1 MYDTEKGA
9 PFASFG
15 DASAPRLHY
24 MYYEKCKGNYLR
36 TMTEPMLDLL
46 EAYLWYRKKGVK
58 KEKWL
63 ESVIRFANFLLEKQN
78 ADGSWCRAYSMT
90 GEPVYMNDREDY
102 TTEEMTE
109 GEKLLRLFR

>member
-1 MYDTEKGA
+1 M
-9 PFASFG
+9 ASFG

-63 ESVIRFANFLLEKQN
+63 ESVIRFANFLFREAECGWLLVSGLFH
-78 ADGSWCRAYSMT
+78 DRRAS
-90 GEPVYMNDREDY
+90 VYE
-102 TTEEMTE
+102 
-109 GEKLLRLFR
+109 

>member
-36 TMTEPMLDLL
+36 TMTEAMLDLL

-90 GEPVYMNDREDY
+90 GELHYGR
-102 TTEEMTE
+102 
-109 GEKLLRLFR
+109 K